1 MNECCHKT
9 KIRSEEELN
18 KLMNRLNRIEGQVK
32 GLKKMLAE
40 NAYCIDILT
49 QSSAVNAAI
58 NAFNKELLNNH
69 LHTCVIENIKNGNTD
84 VIDELTKTMQK
95 LMK

>member
-69 LHTCVIENIKNGNTD
+69 LHTCVFENIKNGNTD